1 MHSQRHCC
9 ICSANYCKFHL
20 ISLLVWLA
28 DMTALFL
35 MMCPLSWYQFCVSLP
50 LEGRTVSLVLFLQV
64 QTPLSVLHC
73 FPPAGHVDPVFS
85 DNTFSAAVRHNSEH
99 REERVACCLCHPCPP
114 LHSTWSSVSGNCCH
128 TSPPPHPSWS
138 QVYPISTLQEMC
150 QESHTDWEEEG
161 RMRRGRSNWS
171 SGFHDRLPSSS
182 SNSPTFCHQPAELDF
197 HHFNSALL
205 SHSDECQHDTTAIP
219 PASPPSY
226 RDDLTSYSL
235 SAPLHPPYKIAA
247 SHSP

>member
-9 ICSANYCKFHL
+9 ICSAKYCKFHL

-35 MMCPLSWYQFCVSLP
+35 MMCPLSWYQFCVSLT

-64 QTPLSVLHC
+64 LTPLSVLHC
-73 FPPAGHVDPVFS
+73 LPPAGLVDPVFS
-85 DNTFSAAVRHNSEH
+85 DNTFSAAVCHNNSEH
-99 REERVACCLCHPCPP
+99 RERVACCLCHPCPP

-128 TSPPPHPSWS
+128 TSPPPPTPPVDRRSIPSLHCKKRTKKA
-138 QVYPISTLQEMC
+138 TLIEKRREECAEGDQ
-150 QESHTDWEEEG
+150 TDH
-161 RMRRGRSNWS
+161 RVFMI
-171 SGFHDRLPSSS
+171 
-182 SNSPTFCHQPAELDF
+182 DF
-197 HHFNSALL
+197 HPVLPVLQPSVISLL
-205 SHSDECQHDTTAIP
+205 SLTFTISIQLSSVTLTSDTTAIP

-226 RDDLTSYSL
+226 RDDLTSYLL
-235 SAPLHPPYKIAA
+235 SAPLHPPYKTAA